1 MSMMQVTF
9 NNVIYDESISSS
21 TRTHTTLMFE
31 IEFRGKTYHCVGH
44 LKQLPREQATDQRVQ
59 FAGYCGYN
67 GPIDIQR
74 LRDAAVDYY
83 DSLQKNRN
91 PSLRIVG
98 FNVDTSE
105 VSEDNPELDD
115 GTKSPQVAKANEI
128 RRSYEFNVGKMTAG
142 NSNWQE
148 AV

>member
-21 TRTHTTLMFE
+21 SRTHKTLMFE

-74 LRDAAVDYY
+74 LRNAAVDYY
-83 DSLQKNRN
+83 ESLQKKRN

-98 FNVDTSE
+98 FNVDASE
-105 VSEDNPELDD
+105 VSEETPEQHA
-115 GTKSPQVAKANEI
+115 GTASPQVHDANEI
-128 RRSYEFNVGKMTAG
+128 RKSYEFNVGKMTAG